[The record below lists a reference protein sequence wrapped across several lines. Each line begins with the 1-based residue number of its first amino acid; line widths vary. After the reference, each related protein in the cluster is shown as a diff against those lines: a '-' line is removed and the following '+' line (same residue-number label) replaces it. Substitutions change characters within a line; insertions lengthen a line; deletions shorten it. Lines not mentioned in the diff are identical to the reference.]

1 MKIQGRQIQTFI
13 NTPDFKLLGA
23 LIFGPEEGLVSQY
36 GNDLAKKIVPDTK
49 DPFSSV
55 QLDMSA
61 LIERPS
67 LLLDEM
73 TTMSFLGG
81 RKLIRVRFA
90 TEKIFPALEI
100 LLDSDMK
107 MDHFL
112 IIEAGD
118 LDTKSKLRNH
128 AEKSEKMASIA
139 CYEQDIPM
147 LTSVIQE
154 MLRQDG
160 FRADP
165 DILYFLATQLGNNR
179 LMLNLEIDKLKLY
192 MGTEKHIAI
201 DDVRAS
207 LSNQLESFLDE
218 PAYAAADGN
227 YAELDMLLSRLF
239 NQTMMPV
246 AILRGAQNHFTRL
259 LQVKTQIEKKVSLD
273 SAIASLRPPLFFK
286 SKPQFTKQLQF
297 WKVGTLQ
304 QALELLMEAEQ
315 ACKMSGMPA
324 ETMTSRCFYK
334 IAALAKR

>member
-1 MKIQGRQIQTFI
+1 MKIQGRQIQSFI
-13 NTPDFKLLGA
+13 SNPDFKLLGA
-23 LIFGPEEGLVSQY
+23 IIFGPEEGLVSQY
-36 GNDLAKKIVPDTK
+36 GNDLAKKIVPDVK

-61 LIERPS
+61 LNERPS

-90 TEKIFPALEI
+90 TEKVFPALEV
-100 LLDSDMK
+100 LLASEMSI
-107 MDHFL
+107 DHFL

-118 LDTKSKLRNH
+118 LDAKSKLRNL
-128 AEKSEKMASIA
+128 AEKSEKIASIA

-147 LTSVIQE
+147 LTSVIQD

-160 FRADP
+160 YRADP

-192 MGTEKHIAI
+192 MGDEKHITI

-227 YAELDMLLSRLF
+227 YAELDKLLSRLF
-239 NQTMMPV
+239 NQNMMPV
-246 AILRGAQNHFTRL
+246 AILRGAQTHFTRL
-259 LQVKTQIEKKVSLD
+259 LQVKSQVEKGLPLD
-273 SAIASLRPPLFFK
+273 SATSSLRPPLFFK
-286 SKPQFTKQLQF
+286 SKPQFTRQLQF
-297 WKVGTLQ
+297 WKISSLQ
-304 QALELLMEAEQ
+304 QALELFMEAEQ

-334 IAALAKR
+334 VAALAKK